1 MAIKI
6 IPKDRSTLTIR
17 LSWSRQVFKNIACKW
32 NQDHA
37 GCSQRTHRRVSRR
50 YGNFLKLLHRGVT
63 LRWWPFA
70 SHQRRQ
76 KTSRRLLH
84 RNSHSIMWR
93 LSGLGSRRSHPQV
106 LLLKHRDLKP
116 ANILRKG
123 NRFKIADFGFSKQM
137 EAKSV
142 FNEKDNKKN
151 ASEIKMNTTVGT
163 PLYMPI

>member
-1 MAIKI
+1 
-6 IPKDRSTLTIR
+6 
-17 LSWSRQVFKNIACKW
+17 
-32 NQDHA
+32 
-37 GCSQRTHRRVSRR
+37 
-50 YGNFLKLLHRGVT
+50 
-63 LRWWPFA
+63 
-70 SHQRRQ
+70 
-76 KTSRRLLH
+76 
-84 RNSHSIMWR
+84 MWG